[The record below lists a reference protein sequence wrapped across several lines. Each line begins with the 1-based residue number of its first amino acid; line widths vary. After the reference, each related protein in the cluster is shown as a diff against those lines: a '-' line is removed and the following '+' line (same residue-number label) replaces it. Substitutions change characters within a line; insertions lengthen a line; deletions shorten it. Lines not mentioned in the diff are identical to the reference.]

1 MEKAREMQ
9 RKTLKLKP
17 ERITTEVEET
27 ILLKHATR
35 QSFYPDPPMRRSVV
49 VRSSS
54 PRLRTHNLLA
64 PTVNLRSRSEGNLVA
79 GQIRDSN
86 SQLIYKEQN
95 ERSFQLP
102 KLPHQLQDA
111 PLTTGPIDRNRQLK
125 QKDNLTTGK
134 KTISS
139 TLRVNESRTFATRQ
153 SPHLGLLKQH
163 LEQEESKNLELNQQ
177 TKRESLLR
185 WLSEQHLYSR

>member
-1 MEKAREMQ
+1 MQ

-17 ERITTEVEET
+17 ERLTTEVEET
-27 ILLKHATR
+27 ILLKHAR

-54 PRLRTHNLLA
+54 PRLRSHNLLA

-79 GQIRDSN
+79 RRGSR

-125 QKDNLTTGK
+125 QKDNFENNLTTGK

-139 TLRVNESRTFATRQ
+139 TLRVNESRAFATRQ

-163 LEQEESKNLELNQQ
+163 LEQKESKNLELNQQ

>member
-1 MEKAREMQ
+1 MQ

-35 QSFYPDPPMRRSVV
+35 RSFYPDPPMRRSVV

-79 GQIRDSN
+79 RQIRDSN

-153 SPHLGLLKQH
+153 SPHLGLIKQH

>member
-9 RKTLKLKP
+9 TKTLKLKP
-17 ERITTEVEET
+17 ERLTTEVEET
-27 ILLKHATR
+27 ILLKNATR
-35 QSFYPDPPMRRSVV
+35 QSFYPDPPMRRSVA

-64 PTVNLRSRSEGNLVA
+64 PTVNLRSRSEENLVA
-79 GQIRDSN
+79 RVVARKIRDSR

-95 ERSFQLP
+95 EGSFQLP

-134 KTISS
+134 KTVSS
-139 TLRVNESRTFATRQ
+139 T
-153 SPHLGLLKQH
+153 
-163 LEQEESKNLELNQQ
+163 
-177 TKRESLLR
+177 
-185 WLSEQHLYSR
+185 

>member
-1 MEKAREMQ
+1 MQ

-17 ERITTEVEET
+17 ERLTTEVEET
-27 ILLKHATR
+27 NLLKHATR
-35 QSFYPDPPMRRSVV
+35 QSFYPDPLMRRSVAI
-49 VRSSS
+49 RSSS
-54 PRLRTHNLLA
+54 PRLRTHNLLT

-79 GQIRDSN
+79 TQIRYSK

-95 ERSFQLP
+95 ERSFHLP

-111 PLTTGPIDRNRQLK
+111 LLTTGPFDRNRQLK

-139 TLRVNESRTFATRQ
+139 PIRVSESRAFAIRQ

-163 LEQEESKNLELNQQ
+163 LEQEESKYLELNQE
-177 TKRESLLR
+177 TKRDNLLR
-185 WLSEQHLYSR
+185 WLSEQQL